1 MEIKKVYEVVQNAL
15 AQAMGATYM
24 EKTGNLA
31 DLASNKLVDIGVDVD
46 SSGNLDTFFKGLITQ
61 IAYIEVENR
70 AYKGDMNSFMI
81 KDTEWG
87 GFVERICY
95 DLAEIIDDPKWNLAA
110 NAASGITDYS
120 DIEHKYYKIGVNSKA
135 FIEAKPIMTPISR
148 PADQIKE
155 AFDSWEQMNVF
166 LSGISTAVQNTIEAG
181 ITSMRHMLAQCA
193 IAYTTGEKA
202 GKGCCV
208 HLLKEAKAKGI
219 VAQDM
224 TAEKAITNSD
234 FLVYALMRISETR
247 DNLRTMSSVFNNGDI
262 TTFTPE
268 EDSRLILLNKFDKA
282 TKFNVKANT
291 FNREDLA
298 VGEYETTSAWQGI
311 VVENGSAFDF
321 ETCSTVKIAP
331 DATDTNDKLGVGL
344 SAMAFNAK
352 YCIGLLFDYK
362 ALGISPYKRKVTG
375 NYTASADFYNEFHH
389 VLMNLILDPRY
400 NTVSFFID

>member
-15 AQAMGATYM
+15 AQSMGTTYM
-24 EKTGNLA
+24 EKTGEISGI
-31 DLASNKLVDIGVDVD
+31 ASNKLVDIGVDVD
-46 SSGNLDTFFKGLITQ
+46 ESGNLDTFFKGLISQ

-70 AYKGDMNSFMI
+70 AYKGDMNSFMVR
-81 KDTEWG
+81 DTEWG
-87 GFVERICY
+87 GFVERVCY
-95 DLAEIIDDPKWNLAA
+95 DLAEIVDDPKWNLAA
-110 NAASGITDYS
+110 NAAAGNVDYS
-120 DIEHKYYKIGVNSKA
+120 NLEHKYYKLGVNSKA

-155 AFDSWEQMNVF
+155 AFDSWEQMNIF

-193 IAYTTGEKA
+193 IAYTTGTKA
-202 GKGCCV
+202 GKGCCI
-208 HLLKEAKAKGI
+208 HLLSEAKANGI
-219 VAQDM
+219 V
-224 TAEKAITNSD
+224 EEAITAQQAMKNSD

-247 DNLRTMSSVFNNGDI
+247 DNMRTMSSVYNNGDI

-282 TKFNVKANT
+282 TRFHVKANT

-311 VVENGSAFDF
+311 TSGEKAFDF
-321 ETCSTVKIAP
+321 SDCSKIMIAQ
-331 DATDTNDKLGVGL
+331 DATDTQDKLGINL
-344 SAMAFNAK
+344 ATSAFSK
-352 YCIGLLFDYK
+352 DYCIGLLFDYK
-362 ALGISPYKRKVTG
+362 AMGISPFKRKVTG
-375 NYTASADFYNEFHH
+375 SYTASADFFNEFHH

-400 NTVSFFID
+400 NTVSFFVD